1 VEARAATYHNGNHEE
16 EEKVSRSAGD
26 ALPEAVRRRLDGDEL
41 SSVVGFTVLL
51 LTVDPEGWPR
61 VAMLSAGEVLAT
73 SARTLRLAL
82 WPESAT
88 TANLTRS
95 GRATLVL
102 VEGGA
107 GWYFLCSARRRADL
121 MLPGRCLASFELR
134 VEKALEDVVPY
145 AQLTTGVTFHLT
157 EPERTMATWAETLA
171 ALRSS
176 PGS

>member
-1 VEARAATYHNGNHEE
+1 
-16 EEKVSRSAGD
+16 VSRSAGD
-26 ALPEAVRRRLDGDEL
+26 ALPEAVRRRLDGDDL
-41 SSVVGFTVLL
+41 SSGIDLTVLL

-61 VAMLSAGEVLAT
+61 VAMLSVGEVLAT
-73 SARTLRLAL
+73 GARTLRLAL
-82 WPESAT
+82 WPESST

-95 GRATLVL
+95 GRATLAV

-121 MLPGRCLASFELR
+121 VLPRRCLASFELR

-145 AQLTTGVTFHLT
+145 AELTSGVTFRLT
-157 EPERTMATWAETLA
+157 EPERTLATWAETLA
-171 ALRSS
+171 ALRGS